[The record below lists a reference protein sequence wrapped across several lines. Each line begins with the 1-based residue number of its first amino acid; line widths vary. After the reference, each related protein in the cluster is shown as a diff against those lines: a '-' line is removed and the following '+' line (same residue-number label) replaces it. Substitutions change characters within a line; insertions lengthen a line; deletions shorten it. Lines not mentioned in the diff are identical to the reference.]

1 MIADFSHLTD
11 KTHLSDGFG
20 GQNAMLPQIISFYDE
35 WIVILNT
42 DYKEAL
48 TQTDFQLWHE
58 T

>member
-42 DYKEAL
+42 DYKETL
-48 TQTDFQLWHE
+48 TQTDFQL
-58 T
+58 